1 MLKTP
6 SIRETCTRV
15 AQALHE
21 TRLERNLSMTQVA
34 ERAGLSRQIVS
45 YTERGMRTPTLDT
58 LLRLG
63 EAMDVD
69 VGELVSRAAK
79 RK

>member
-1 MLKTP
+1 MLKDC
-6 SIRETCTRV
+6 SIREACARV
-15 AQALHE
+15 AKALHE
-21 TRLERNLSMTQVA
+21 ARLERNLSMTQVA

-63 EAMDVD
+63 AALEVD
-69 VGELVSRAAK
+69 VGELISRAAK
-79 RK
+79 SK